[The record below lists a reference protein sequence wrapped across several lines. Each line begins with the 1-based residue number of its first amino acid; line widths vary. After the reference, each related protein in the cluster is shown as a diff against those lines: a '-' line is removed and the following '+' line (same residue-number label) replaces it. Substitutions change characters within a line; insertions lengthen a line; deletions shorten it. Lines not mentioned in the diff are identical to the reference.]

1 MKKSIIKYF
10 AILSA
15 VLLVSSCE
23 WNPPT
28 FDTADS
34 FIAFTASSSGVAEQ
48 GGMIGIPVLV
58 TAESSAPAVS
68 VTFDFDES
76 SAAVEGEDFT
86 LVNTSNTL
94 DISDGWGYDTIWI
107 QPIDNDVFT
116 GNILLII
123 NLTSNTNSYA
133 FGVTSSHT
141 LTIIDNEHPLG
152 NWIGSFSVD
161 AVDYWSYFGP
171 ETWTVTTEPDPSDV
185 NNLIVTG
192 MGSGYSEY
200 TSVTGVVDLDAKTIT
215 FSAGAEIGTHA
226 DYSGPIAIYL
236 GDEGGGIY
244 EEPIVGDI
252 NDDGSIYVDLL
263 GVKFVGGLNAGLT
276 WAVFETTWT
285 PAKKKAVR
293 VNAEAGQVKELK
305 SQR

>member
-1 MKKSIIKYF
+1 MKRSIIKYF

-28 FDTADS
+28 FDSADS

-76 SAAVEGEDFT
+76 SAAVEGEHFN
-86 LVNTSNTL
+86 LVNASNTL
-94 DISDGWGYDTIWI
+94 DINGWGYDTVWI
-107 QPIDNDVFT
+107 EPIDNDVFT
-116 GNILLII
+116 GNLPLII
-123 NLTSNTNSYA
+123 NLTSNTKNYP
-133 FGVTSSHT
+133 FGVTNSHT
-141 LTIIDNEHPLG
+141 LTIIDDEHPLG
-152 NWIGSFSVD
+152 AWIGTFSVA

-215 FSAGAEIGTHA
+215 FSAGSEIGTHA

-252 NDDGSIYVDLL
+252 NDDGSIYVDHL

-293 VNAEAGQVKELK
+293 VNSEAGQVKELK
-305 SQR
+305 LQR

>member
-1 MKKSIIKYF
+1 MKRSIIKYF

-34 FIAFTASSSGVAEQ
+34 FIAFTASTSAVAEQ
-48 GGMIGIPVLV
+48 GGMIGIPILV
-58 TAESSAPAVS
+58 TAESSSPAVS

-76 SAAVEGEDFT
+76 SVAVEGEDFT
-86 LVNTSNTL
+86 LVNSSNTL

-123 NLTSNTNSYA
+123 NLTSNTNSYP
-133 FGVTSSHT
+133 FGVTSSHS

-152 NWIGSFSVD
+152 DWIGSFSVD

-192 MGSGYSEY
+192 IGGYAEQ
-200 TSVTGVVDLDAKTIT
+200 TPITGVVDLDAKTIT
-215 FSAGAEIGTHA
+215 FSAGAEVGTHA
-226 DYSGPIAIYL
+226 DYSGPLAVFL
-236 GDEGGGIY
+236 GDEAGNLY
-244 EEPIVGDI
+244 EEAIVGEVK
-252 NDDGSIYVDLL
+252 DDGSIYVDLL
-263 GVKFVGGLNAGLT
+263 GIKFVGGLNAGLDYG
-276 WAVFETTWT
+276 VYETTWT
-285 PAKKKAVR
+285 PAKKKAVEVTPEPVVFR
-293 VNAEAGQVKELK
+293 ELK
-305 SQR
+305 LQR